1 MATYDVFALRNMAPK
16 GVRGGGR
23 GRGAS
28 RALDNI
34 WVDKVTLDID
44 KITDR
49 LGKSFAAADILE
61 FSEVRRDQV
70 LLQGGVYLHTPSTAT
85 TTLDFGH
92 SGDRDAFYDSYA
104 ILTGAS
110 DLIMVAS
117 NQTPVLVAKPSS
129 GTRKI
134 TMEFES
140 GTGGGAVFTVWW
152 VWLDVNVDDQFY
164 GV

>member
-28 RALDNI
+28 RALNNI
-34 WVDKVTLDID
+34 WVDKVTID
-44 KITDR
+44 VDR
-49 LGKSFAAADILE
+49 INDHLETPIAAGDTIE

-70 LLQGGVYLHTPSTAT
+70 LLQGVLLVHKTVAAANSVQVGYAGDLDALLVDTSLSNAYTAMVSATSTPK
-85 TTLDFGH
+85 
-92 SGDRDAFYDSYA
+92 
-104 ILTGAS
+104 
-110 DLIMVAS
+110 
-117 NQTPVLVAKPSS
+117 LVTKPSS

-134 TMEFES
+134 TLEFES
-140 GTGGGAVFTVWW
+140 GASAGAVFTLTW
-152 VWLDVNVDDQFY
+152 VWLDVEVDDQFY